1 MRRSLAP
8 LLALTL
14 SAPAVAL
21 AQTSSQPAASG
32 SAAPTGAPAEPAAQT
47 ASPTEDA
54 PAQTAPSEA
63 APSDTA
69 APAAPAAPVEDPAPA
84 RTTPPPSDLLD
95 RIGQAFTLHGYL
107 RVRPELMHNFAIG
120 WDNPSLLAGAP
131 TAWANAGWPWA
142 RNPDNG
148 IGAICSTSPLP
159 NTTAR
164 VPGDCLNNYQTM
176 ANMRLRLE
184 PEIHVTDSISVHTQ
198 IDIFDNLILGS
209 TPQGYAAGRAQESSP
224 WAPITAQSQ
233 TQVTPTERNSLVP
246 SITVSRAWAEVTN
259 ATLGQIRFG
268 RMPWNWGLG
277 ILANAGN
284 GVDSDYQTHVDRVM
298 YQLRYRPL
306 SLFAAAMYDF
316 ASTGLTSASY
326 RYETGQGQPIDIST
340 LDDVHQVGL
349 AVGRRVDAA
358 EARQTLSRG
367 DFVWN
372 AGFYGLLRWQT
383 LSSENAYSPSAPG
396 NSAGGG
402 LSGSDPRAGGDA
414 DRTNFLALQ
423 QNFIRRDALVFTGD
437 AWFQLLHRNMRFE
450 AEGVLVAGNTSIGA
464 TSLADP
470 PRYNIL
476 QFGGALEFEYRL
488 LNNRLQLEFRTGYA
502 SGDPDAE
509 GLNYQTAR
517 LQPIRAG
524 ASTMT
529 AFAFHPN
536 YRVDL
541 ILWRQVMRAVSSAYY
556 FRPGAM
562 YVFVDHPGGDRFY
575 GRASVIWSRASEFV
589 QTRGNDA
596 NLGIEI
602 DAELTYQSNW
612 RDPTLGS
619 AAAPGFFASLQY
631 GILFPMSG
639 LGPRADERAGTSG
652 LAAFSFSNAQTL
664 RGVVGVLF

>member
-8 LLALTL
+8 LFAIAL
-14 SAPAVAL
+14 SAPAVAF
-21 AQTSSQPAASG
+21 AQTSSPPAATG
-32 SAAPTGAPAEPAAQT
+32 DAAATQPPTEPAAQT
-47 ASPTEDA
+47 SATTEE
-54 PAQTAPSEA
+54 PAAQ
-63 APSDTA
+63 A
-69 APAAPAAPVEDPAPA
+69 APATPAAPEEPPPTRPTPA
-84 RTTPPPSDLLD
+84 PSDLLD

-120 WDNPSLLAGAP
+120 WDNPGFIAGAP
-131 TAWANAGWPWA
+131 TAYSGSGWPWA

-148 IGAICSTSPLP
+148 IPSICSAAPTPGTS
-159 NTTAR
+159 AR
-164 VPGDCLNNYQTM
+164 VATDCANNFQTM

-209 TPQGYAAGRAQESSP
+209 TPQGASAGRAQESSP

-268 RMPWNWGLG
+268 RMPWHWGLG
-277 ILANAGN
+277 ILSHAGN
-284 GVDSDYQTHVDRVM
+284 TIDSDYQTHVDRVM
-298 YQLRYRPL
+298 YQIRYRPF

-326 RYETGQGQPIDIST
+326 RYEAGQGQPVDLST

-358 EARQTLSRG
+358 DARQTLSRG

-383 LSSENAYSPSAPG
+383 LSSENVFSPSAAG

-402 LSGSDPRAGGDA
+402 LATTDPRAGGDA

-437 AWFQLLHRNMRFE
+437 AWFQLLHRNLRLE
-450 AEGVLVAGNTSIGA
+450 AEAVLVAGNTSIA
-464 TSLADP
+464 PTASPDP
-470 PRYNIL
+470 QRYNIL

-502 SGDPDAE
+502 SGDPDVE
-509 GLNYQTAR
+509 GLNGQTAR
-517 LQPIRAG
+517 LQPVRAG
-524 ASTMT
+524 ASTLT
-529 AFAFHPN
+529 SFAFHPN

-619 AAAPGFFASLQY
+619 VASPGFFASLQY
-631 GILFPMSG
+631 GILFPMAG

-664 RGVVGVLF
+664 RGVLGVLF